1 MWPSVWETYFASNTD
16 NNRSCVTSETFD
28 EVIKTWEED
37 CNTLFQ
43 WIFDNQ
49 IKANKENS
57 NMIYDGLWH

>member
-1 MWPSVWETYFASNTD
+1 M
-16 NNRSCVTSETFD
+16 TSETSD